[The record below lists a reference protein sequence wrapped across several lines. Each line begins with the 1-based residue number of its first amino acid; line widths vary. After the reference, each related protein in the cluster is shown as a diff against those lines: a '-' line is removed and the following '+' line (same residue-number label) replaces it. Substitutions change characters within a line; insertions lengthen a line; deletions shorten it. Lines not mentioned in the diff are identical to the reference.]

1 MSGRSVAETHVRSG
15 VRISGAVQGVG
26 FRPTVY
32 RVARGLGLAGL
43 VRNDSDG
50 VWIEV
55 EGLVGPV
62 DRFLAALRSDL
73 PPLARIDRLEVRAL
87 ELRGD
92 REFVIVHSSDPAA
105 GRAIVPPDVATCGA
119 CLGEMNDPADRRH
132 RYPFI
137 NCTDCGPR
145 YTIVRNLPYDRART
159 TMAVFTLCPEC
170 RAEYEDPASR
180 RFHAEPVA
188 CAACGP
194 RIRFQEGSGSV
205 LQEEAALLAAA
216 AALRQGRIVAVK
228 GIGGYHLAVDA
239 TQPEAVER
247 LRARKGR
254 PHKPLALMVR
264 TLEDARAL
272 VHLEPGA
279 EAALCSPAR
288 PIVLAP
294 AVPGIAVA
302 PGVAPGL
309 DELGVML
316 AYAPLHHLLLSA
328 GPPILVMTS
337 GNRSEEPIARDDD
350 VARER
355 LAGIADAFLAHDREI
370 HTRADDSVVR
380 VVAGAPQP
388 VRRSRGYVATGISL
402 PFEGPPLLA
411 VGPQLKNTVCLV
423 RGDEAFLGPHVGD
436 LDGLEARA
444 FFEEVIWKMSR
455 LLGVTPE
462 AVAHDLHPD
471 YGSTRWALESGL
483 RRVPVQHHH
492 AHVVS
497 CLVDA
502 GATLDA
508 PAIGVAFDGTGC
520 GPEGDLWGGEFLL
533 FDWMGFER
541 RGHLRPLALPGGEAA
556 IREPWRLALA
566 ALHDAGLP
574 EQLLPVAVDPLR
586 RARVAQLLPRSVRA
600 TGAGRWFDAVAAL
613 CGFGGSISYEGQAAI
628 ELEALTVE
636 LPEPFPFELAGEP
649 FVVDLRPAVR
659 GITADLVSG
668 RPVPEVAGRF
678 HETMARAVSAG
689 CRRIR
694 ELSDVRTVAL
704 SGGCFQN
711 RRLTERSLALL
722 RADGFDVL
730 LHRRVPPNDGGV
742 SLGQAAVAAARLG
755 GKGHHVSRNS
765 R

>member
-1 MSGRSVAETHVRSG
+1 
-15 VRISGAVQGVG
+15 
-26 FRPTVY
+26 
-32 RVARGLGLAGL
+32 GLGLAGL

-55 EGLVGPV
+55 EGLVEPV
-62 DRFLAALRSDL
+62 DRFVEALRSDL
-73 PPLARIDRLEVRAL
+73 PPLARIDRLEVQTL

-92 REFVIVHSSDPAA
+92 HDFVIVHSSGRAS
-105 GRAIVPPDVATCGA
+105 GRAIVPPDVATCDA
-119 CLGEMNDPADRRH
+119 CLAEMNDPSDRRH

-145 YTIVRNLPYDRART
+145 YTIVRDLPYDRART
-159 TMAVFTLCPEC
+159 TMAVFTLCPNC

-194 RIRFQEGSGSV
+194 RIRFEDESGSTV
-205 LQEEAALLAAA
+205 EEEAALLAAA
-216 AALRQGRIVAVK
+216 AALRKGRIVAVK

-239 TQPEAVER
+239 TQPGAIER

-264 TLEDARAL
+264 TLDEARAL
-272 VHLEPGA
+272 IRLGPEA
-279 EAALCSPAR
+279 EEALTSPAR

-294 AVPGIAVA
+294 ALPGAAVA

-316 AYAPLHHLLLSA
+316 AYAPLHHLLLST
-328 GPPILVMTS
+328 GPRALVMTS
-337 GNRSEEPIARDDD
+337 GNRSEEPIAREDD

-355 LAGIADAFLAHDREI
+355 LGGIADGFLSHDREI

-380 VVAGAPQP
+380 IVAGAAQS
-388 VRRSRGYVATGISL
+388 VRRSRGWVATGISL
-402 PFEGPPLLA
+402 PFEGPPLVA

-436 LDGLEARA
+436 LDGLEARL
-444 FFEEVIWKMSR
+444 FFEEVIGKMAR
-455 LLGVTPE
+455 LLGVTPR

-483 RRVPVQHHH
+483 PRVAVQHHH

-502 GATLDA
+502 GVTLDR

-520 GPEGDLWGGEFLL
+520 GPAGDLWGGEFLV
-533 FDWMGFER
+533 FDWTGFER

-574 EQLLPVAVDPLR
+574 EQMLLVAIDPLR
-586 RARVAQLLPRSVRA
+586 RARVAQLLPRAVRA
-600 TGAGRWFDAVAAL
+600 TGAGRWFDAAAAL
-613 CGFGGSISYEGQAAI
+613 CGFGGAISYEGQAAI
-628 ELEALTVE
+628 ELEALAVDFR
-636 LPEPFPFELAGEP
+636 EPYPFELAGEP
-649 FVVDLRPAVR
+649 FAVDLRPAVR

-668 RPVPEVAGRF
+668 RPVSEVSGRF
-678 HETMARAVSAG
+678 HETMACAVATG

-694 ELSDVRTVAL
+694 EVSDVRTVAL

-722 RADGFDVL
+722 QGDGFDVL

-755 GKGHHVSRNS
+755 GKGHHVSRNP